1 MKKDKKR
8 LTILNQFFY
17 PDYAATGQLLY
28 SLSKSLYKKGLKINV
43 LTSFPGYSYV
53 KKQNII
59 DENDR
64 SYKIKRFSIS
74 KLLIL
79 KRSPK
84 LIKALIFC
92 LNIFI
97 RLLFYNNKKEL
108 ILYTSEPLFL
118 PVLGYFLY
126 KLKSL
131 NYIIILYDLYPE
143 ILIDLK
149 ILGKN
154 NMIIKAWQYLNE
166 LTYEKSEEIIVLS
179 KDMKNKILNNYK
191 INPKKIK
198 IIPSW
203 ADTEKIYPIPRSRN
217 WFIKKHQINNKFIIL
232 YSGNQGRLHDL
243 ETLINAAKF
252 LKNDRNFLFLFIG
265 DGVQN
270 KKLKE
275 FVKSNNLDNCKFLPY
290 QKLIDLK
297 FSLSCADLGIVSIRE
312 DSIGCVAPSKLYGY
326 LAAGKPLAVIS
337 PKNSYLKDLIAK
349 KELGKWFEN
358 GNFKDLVSFIIELKN
373 SKDLQKQLKANCLN
387 YLKENA
393 SIEIISEN
401 YFKVIKKY
409 L

>member
-1 MKKDKKR
+1 MKKEKKR

-28 SLSKSLYKKGLKINV
+28 SLSKSLYKKGVKINV
-43 LTSFPGYSYV
+43 LTSFPGYSYI

-64 SYKIKRFSIS
+64 SYKIRRFSIS
-74 KLLIL
+74 KLLIV

-108 ILYTSEPLFL
+108 ISYFRAIIFNSTY
-118 PVLGYFLY
+118 YFLY

-149 ILGKN
+149 ICKN

-191 INPKKIK
+191 IN
-198 IIPSW
+198 
-203 ADTEKIYPIPRSRN
+203 
-217 WFIKKHQINNKFIIL
+217 
-232 YSGNQGRLHDL
+232 
-243 ETLINAAKF
+243 
-252 LKNDRNFLFLFIG
+252 
-265 DGVQN
+265 
-270 KKLKE
+270 
-275 FVKSNNLDNCKFLPY
+275 
-290 QKLIDLK
+290 
-297 FSLSCADLGIVSIRE
+297 
-312 DSIGCVAPSKLYGY
+312 
-326 LAAGKPLAVIS
+326 
-337 PKNSYLKDLIAK
+337 
-349 KELGKWFEN
+349 
-358 GNFKDLVSFIIELKN
+358 
-373 SKDLQKQLKANCLN
+373 
-387 YLKENA
+387 
-393 SIEIISEN
+393 
-401 YFKVIKKY
+401 
-409 L
+409 